1 MNAVLPHSCVGHG
14 DSARRGGR
22 IVPVWGSLRSGVP
35 LGADPACSELPVRLS
50 RRAVVLLTAAL
61 LGPALPSLAT
71 SGTPVVAP
79 SVVTTALAIGT
90 TTARLGAGDQLVG
103 VTWASGDPQVQVRW
117 QTPQGWTAWEE
128 PEADSDRPEAQE
140 AAGTR
145 EGTEPIWRPTGA
157 TAVEVQV
164 AGEAR
169 DLRLVRVGDGE
180 VKRTLGMSSA
190 SAADGRRM
198 LSGVRTRADWGADES
213 LRTDKPTYASA
224 VKAVVVH
231 HTAGGNDY
239 SPADVPKK
247 IRADYAYHVKARG
260 WSDLGY
266 NVVVDRFGGI
276 WEGRAGGL
284 GRATIGAHTAG
295 FNTGTL
301 GVSLLGD
308 MTQQLPTPEAVRAM
322 SRVAAYAAATWR
334 FDPRGTVTLTSRGS
348 PRYRS
353 GTAVTLGRV
362 HGHRDTGRTACP
374 GSLYDRLGT
383 IRDGASRLL
392 GPAPQVLGVTV
403 TGAPVH
409 APRPMVLTADLT
421 RDAPWVV
428 EVHDDAGVTVAR
440 AAGDDARPHL
450 EWNGLRSDA
459 AGLVPAQPGE
469 YTWHV
474 RVDDGIHPHDDRS
487 GSVEVGLPV
496 VPV

>member
-1 MNAVLPHSCVGHG
+1 
-14 DSARRGGR
+14 
-22 IVPVWGSLRSGVP
+22 
-35 LGADPACSELPVRLS
+35 VRLS

-71 SGTPVVAP
+71 SGTPVVTP
-79 SVVTTALAIGT
+79 SVVSTALGAGA
-90 TTARLGAGDQLVG
+90 TTARLGEGDQLVG
-103 VTWASGDPQVQVRW
+103 VTWAGGDPRVQVRW
-117 QTPQGWTAWEE
+117 RTPQGWTAWEE
-128 PEADSDRPEAQE
+128 PEADSDRPAALER
-140 AAGTR
+140 AGTR
-145 EGTEPIWRPTGA
+145 AGTEPLWRPTGA
-157 TAVEVQV
+157 TAVDVRISG
-164 AGEAR
+164 AAR

-180 VKRTLGMSSA
+180 VKRTLGLRSA
-190 SAADGRRM
+190 SAADGRR
-198 LSGVRTRADWGADES
+198 LLGDVRTRADWGADES
-213 LRTDKPTYASA
+213 LRTEKPTYARS
-224 VKAVVVH
+224 VQAVVVH

-239 SPADVPKK
+239 SPADVPQR

-295 FNTGTL
+295 FNSGTL

-308 MTQQLPTPEAVRAM
+308 MTRELPTPETVRAM

-334 FDPRGTVTLTSRGS
+334 FDPTGTVTLTSKGS

-353 GTAVTLGRV
+353 GTKVTLGRV

-374 GSLYDRLGT
+374 GALYDRLGD
-383 IRDGASRLL
+383 IRRGASRLL
-392 GPAPQVLGVTV
+392 GPAPQILGVTV
-403 TGAPVH
+403 TGTPVH
-409 APRPMVLTADLT
+409 APSPMVVTADLT

-428 EVHDDAGVTVAR
+428 EVHDGAGVTVAR
-440 AAGDDARPHL
+440 AVGEDARPHL
-450 EWNGLRSDA
+450 EWNGLRSDQA
-459 AGLVPAQPGE
+459 SLVPAAPGD

-487 GSVEVGLPV
+487 GQVQVGLPV